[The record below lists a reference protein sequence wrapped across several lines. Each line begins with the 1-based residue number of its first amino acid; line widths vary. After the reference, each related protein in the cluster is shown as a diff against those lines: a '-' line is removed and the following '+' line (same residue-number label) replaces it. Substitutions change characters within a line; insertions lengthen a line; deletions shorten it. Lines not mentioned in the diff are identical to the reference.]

1 MANLVIEDLYAQMSV
16 MVFPGVLERLN
27 FVLQP
32 DALVLI
38 KGRISIRE
46 DEEPTIL
53 VDDARIWEPDR
64 EQAEEKEK
72 NRPAPPIPGLPS
84 GDELPLYGM
93 EKQAQ
98 SKQEEPQQTLWLK
111 LKSFDN
117 EFMLTG
123 LLAMLKRYPGP
134 HCVKVYAADSKKLVK
149 LHDMVAFEKDLMEK
163 LTLLLGKENVK
174 ITQK

>member
-1 MANLVIEDLYAQMSV
+1 MERFPVSILNILENRDEGLSLDGKEVALPCVIQSRKNRTTKTNKLMANLVIEDLYAQMSV

-72 NRPAPPIPGLPS
+72 KTSAPPIPGLPS

-93 EKQAQ
+93 ENQAQ

-111 LKSFDN
+111 
-117 EFMLTG
+117 
-123 LLAMLKRYPGP
+123 
-134 HCVKVYAADSKKLVK
+134 
-149 LHDMVAFEKDLMEK
+149 
-163 LTLLLGKENVK
+163 
-174 ITQK
+174 